1 MEVLEDDCQIEVFDS
16 EVHTFK
22 AYNLDVVCI
31 QHEERKLWE
40 SHKAVFGGSDA
51 NNGLGWAA
59 VELKALLW
67 DVNFDRSAVRIAL
80 LLNQTGK
87 TQKFG
92 VEAFTSLT
100 LSLFLFKLIHVVEL
114 VSPAAKINIL
124 SGNSWFF
131 VELNVQYF
139 FRAKH
144 DWGNQV

>member
-1 MEVLEDDCQIEVFDS
+1 M
-16 EVHTFK
+16 
-22 AYNLDVVCI
+22 
-31 QHEERKLWE
+31 
-40 SHKAVFGGSDA
+40 FGGSDA

-59 VELKALLW
+59 VELQALLW

-124 SGNSWFF
+124 SGNS
-131 VELNVQYF
+131 
-139 FRAKH
+139 
-144 DWGNQV
+144 